1 VFHQQLTVLLHCPA
15 SVARAAP
22 KKLEADQ
29 QFLERGSPRL
39 GCRYAESV
47 DSLMRLREPAAWVAL
62 GVLVLNLLLTIIT
75 MITFDGSVASVAWVL
90 SARVANPVPLIVLA
104 VLVSFCVLRE
114 RTPHAR
120 ELTVISLV
128 VGVIAVLFGL
138 VLTFLGLGAP
148 APALAVFAMIVP
160 QAISVL
166 AVGLL
171 IKLLQL
177 QAVPRRLPPGIGL
190 IPHEPES
197 LPAPSVPDQRL
208 QPTWHPDTAAG
219 AAWSRAGDAAAGAPA
234 SGWGADASSAA
245 WQPIPTQPNGPGPT
259 DRPQDPRADQG
270 QRNSQPPTLDWWGR
284 PQS

>member
-1 VFHQQLTVLLHCPA
+1 
-15 SVARAAP
+15 
-22 KKLEADQ
+22 
-29 QFLERGSPRL
+29 
-39 GCRYAESV
+39 
-47 DSLMRLREPAAWVAL
+47 MRLREPAAWVAV

-114 RTPHAR
+114 RTPHAH
-120 ELTVISLV
+120 ELTLISLV

-148 APALAVFAMIVP
+148 APALTVFAMIVP

-190 IPHEPES
+190 IPHEPQS

-259 DRPQDPRADQG
+259 DRPQDPQADQG

>member
-1 VFHQQLTVLLHCPA
+1 
-15 SVARAAP
+15 
-22 KKLEADQ
+22 
-29 QFLERGSPRL
+29 
-39 GCRYAESV
+39 
-47 DSLMRLREPAAWVAL
+47 MRLREPAAWVAL
-62 GVLVLNLLLTIIT
+62 GALVLNLLLTIVT
-75 MITFDGSVASVAWVL
+75 MVTFDGSTAGVGWLL
-90 SARVANPVPLIVLA
+90 SARVANPVPLVVLA

-120 ELTVISLV
+120 QLTLISLV

-138 VLTFLGLGAP
+138 VLTLLGFGAT
-148 APALAVFAMIVP
+148 APVLAVFTTIVP

-171 IKLLQL
+171 FKLLQL

-197 LPAPSVPDQRL
+197 LPAPPVPDQRL

-219 AAWSRAGDAAAGAPA
+219 AAWHRADDAAAGAPA
-234 SGWGADASSAA
+234 SGWGTDASSAG
-245 WQPIPTQPNGPGPT
+245 WQPIPTPPSAPQPPAP
-259 DRPQDPRADQG
+259 PQDPWADQG
-270 QRNSQPPTLDWWGR
+270 QRNSQPPTVDWWGR

>member
-1 VFHQQLTVLLHCPA
+1 
-15 SVARAAP
+15 
-22 KKLEADQ
+22 
-29 QFLERGSPRL
+29 
-39 GCRYAESV
+39 
-47 DSLMRLREPAAWVAL
+47 MRLREPAAWVAL

-120 ELTVISLV
+120 ELTLISLV

-234 SGWGADASSAA
+234 SGWGADASPAA
-245 WQPIPTQPNGPGPT
+245 WQPIPPPPNGPGPT
-259 DRPQDPRADQG
+259 DLPHDPRADQG
-270 QRNSQPPTLDWWGR
+270 QQNSQQPTLDWWGR